1 MTTRAGAISFRRQKE
16 TPQAQGFVAGFRRT
30 HSVFSDEDYHLL
42 LEFGL
47 ITLRQILLV
56 ELKGM
61 RATQLK
67 HFQASQSLAKQRV
80 RVGLQLSVST
90 PSLWDFGTSGSWEGV
105 VCTSRRIGYGSRYR
119 CRSQFVV
126 AVRFQDLDT

>member
-1 MTTRAGAISFRRQKE
+1 MRSQSVATRAGAISFRRQKE
-16 TPQAQGFVAGFRRT
+16 TLQAQGFVAGFRRT

-67 HFQASQSLAKQRV
+67 HFQASQSLAKQRA
-80 RVGLQLSVST
+80 RV
-90 PSLWDFGTSGSWEGV
+90 
-105 VCTSRRIGYGSRYR
+105 
-119 CRSQFVV
+119 
-126 AVRFQDLDT
+126 